1 MVTLFSLYA
10 PPGGNW
16 PFYRRLFDMMS
27 TEYQLVSTCEG
38 DMNVRLSK
46 MDSFGSSQGHSR
58 PVINKVHP
66 IIEECGVDVW
76 RDRYS
81 TSCDYT
87 YFSALLFFLHLKETG
102 SEFCHAILEQLLCL
116 IAHQ

>member
-1 MVTLFSLYA
+1 M
-10 PPGGNW
+10 
-16 PFYRRLFDMMS
+16 
-27 TEYQLVSTCEG
+27 
-38 DMNVRLSK
+38 RLSK

-58 PVINKVHP
+58 PAINKVHP
-66 IIEECGVDVW
+66 IIEECGVEVW

-87 YFSALLFFLHLKETG
+87 YFFAPQSIFFFFLHLKETS

-116 IAHQ
+116 TTHQ